1 MMHSKKI
8 LYFTL
13 SLACFLLAFLLSMI
27 ALRGRDEALAAH
39 LAPQVLRFHVLANS
53 DSGEDQALKI
63 EVKSLLLGYLE
74 DSLPADASLEETKH
88 YIGEHLGELEQ
99 TAERYMR
106 EKGFSY
112 SADARLTRCYFP
124 TKIYG
129 DLVFPSGE
137 YEALR
142 VSLGEGAG
150 QNWWCVLYPAL
161 CFTEPE
167 QAVVPPQSKELLR
180 DAVSAEDY
188 RKLENERRLRWS
200 DKRPR
205 IRLLGVEAVKGLLGI
220 E

>member
-112 SADARLTRCYFP
+112 SADARLTRLFP
-124 TKIYG
+124 DE
-129 DLVFPSGE
+129 DLRGSG
-137 YEALR
+137 
-142 VSLGEGAG
+142 VSQRGIRSPARISGKGRRAELVVCTLSGLMLHGAGAGGGASAVEGASAG
-150 QNWWCVLYPAL
+150 CGLRGGL
-161 CFTEPE
+161 PE
-167 QAVVPPQSKELLR
+167 TGK
-180 DAVSAEDY
+180 
-188 RKLENERRLRWS
+188 
-200 DKRPR
+200 
-205 IRLLGVEAVKGLLGI
+205 
-220 E
+220 

>member
-1 MMHSKKI
+1 
-8 LYFTL
+8 
-13 SLACFLLAFLLSMI
+13 
-27 ALRGRDEALAAH
+27 
-39 LAPQVLRFHVLANS
+39 
-53 DSGEDQALKI
+53 
-63 EVKSLLLGYLE
+63 
-74 DSLPADASLEETKH
+74 
-88 YIGEHLGELEQ
+88 
-99 TAERYMR
+99 MR
-106 EKGFSY
+106 ERGFSY

-161 CFTEPE
+161 CFTEPA

-205 IRLLGVEAVKGLLGI
+205 IRLLGVEAVKGLFGTK
-220 E
+220 